1 MAERNRL
8 ADDAERY
15 ERQAAFDF
23 ARANVRLEG
32 FVLDAGTEALAARYV
47 AGEIS
52 SLSSPD
58 GSKQAAACTADPT
71 LPC

>member
-32 FVLDAGTEALAARYV
+32 FVLDAETEALAARYV

-52 SLSSPD
+52 CAEFTRRV
-58 GSKQAAACTADPT
+58 QASCGLHD
-71 LPC
+71 